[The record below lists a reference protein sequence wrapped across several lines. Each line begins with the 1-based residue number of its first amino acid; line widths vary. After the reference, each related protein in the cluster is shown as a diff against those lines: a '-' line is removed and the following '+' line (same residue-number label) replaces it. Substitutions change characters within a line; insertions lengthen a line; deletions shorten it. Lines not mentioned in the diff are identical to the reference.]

1 MSHPLQHYWYLDSIT
16 NSIFI
21 NLKVKAGAKINKIIG
36 LYYINNKSFLYISIN
51 TIPENNKAN
60 QAIIKFLSQW
70 LEVCRSNIKIVY
82 GLHSNLKVISVINT
96 NANISNL
103 IRSKLK
109 SIHL

>member
-1 MSHPLQHYWYLDSIT
+1 MSHTLQHYWYLDSIT

-60 QAIIKFLSQW
+60 KAIIKFLSQW
-70 LEVCRSNIKIVY
+70 LETVRSNIKIVY

-96 NANISNL
+96 NGNISNL
-103 IRSKLK
+103 IISKLK
-109 SIHL
+109 SIYL